1 MRKYNI
7 ILIVSAVA
15 LLFFG
20 VYTYFYKGLNVEA
33 QTPLS
38 SSISSQSG
46 ATPLESITSDNEIS
60 ADTAFLLTLT
70 SLTKIKIDTS
80 LFGNVAFQRLNDNT
94 VNLEQVEAGRPNPFA
109 PISNITSDAQAQIS
123 PVTTNQPVKI
133 TAKTA
138 ALSGTISDPS
148 IASSTYFEYGPTPTL
163 GKVTPQATPSL
174 IGTYVTTITGLTS
187 QTTYFYR
194 AVAKIRGTPLY
205 GEVISFVT
213 Q

>member
-7 ILIVSAVA
+7 ILIVSAIA
-15 LLFFG
+15 LMFLG
-20 VYTYFYKGLNVEA
+20 VYTYFDNGLSAEA
-33 QTPLS
+33 QTATS
-38 SSISSQSG
+38 SSITSQSG
-46 ATPLESITSDNEIS
+46 ATPLEAISSNTEIS

-80 LFGNVAFQRLNDNT
+80 LFENVAFEKLNDNT
-94 VNLEQVEAGRPNPFA
+94 VLLEQVEAGRPNPFA
-109 PISNITSDAQAQIS
+109 PISTATSAADAQAS
-123 PVTTNQPVKI
+123 PVTTNAPVKI
-133 TAKTA
+133 TTKTA
-138 ALSGTISDPS
+138 ALSGTVADPN
-148 IASSTYFEYGPTPTL
+148 IATSTYFEYGPTPTL
-163 GKVTPQATPSL
+163 GKATSQATPSL

-194 AVAKIRGTPLY
+194 AVAKIKGTPLY